1 MAGTTLTFSI
11 NDREF
16 QGRTRELRRRL
27 ASLDKHEL
35 LNTMGGEIL
44 ARTMK
49 RFEDAEAPDGSR
61 WPVTIRQKMGD
72 SRSAL
77 LGQGSKL
84 TQSYTY
90 RADSNSTEIGSNL
103 KYAAIHHFGG
113 TIRAKRAKA
122 LRFRIGDTWVMKKAV
137 TIPARPALGVND
149 EDERYLVLAAEDWLK
164 LALKDFL
171 AVRRS

>member
-11 NDREF
+11 NDKEF
-16 QGRTRELRRRL
+16 QSKTRELRRRL

-49 RFEDAEAPDGSR
+49 RFEDAEAPDGSK

-72 SRSAL
+72 SRTAL
-77 LGQGSKL
+77 LGAGSTLAK
-84 TQSYTY
+84 TY
-90 RADSNSTEIGSNL
+90 AYRLSPDAVEIGSNL

-113 TIRAKRAKA
+113 IIRTKRKKL
-122 LRFRIGDTWVMKKAV
+122 LRFRIGGMWRSKKAV

-149 EDERYLVLAAEDWLK
+149 EDERYLVETAEDWLK
-164 LALKDFL
+164 LALKDF
-171 AVRRS
+171 ARGTR

>member
-1 MAGTTLTFSI
+1 MAGTTLTFEI
-11 NDREF
+11 DDRDF
-16 QGRTRELRRRL
+16 QGRLRKLRERVADLDTRELMG
-27 ASLDKHEL
+27 
-35 LNTMGGEIL
+35 TMGGEIL

-49 RFEDAEAPDGSR
+49 RFENAEAPDGSR

-72 SRSAL
+72 SRTAL
-77 LGQGSKL
+77 LGPGSKL
-84 TQSYTY
+84 ARSYNW
-90 RADSNSTEIGSNL
+90 RAGSDSVEIGSNW

-149 EDERYLVLAAEDWLK
+149 EDERYLVETAEDWLK
-164 LALKDFL
+164 LTLKDF
-171 AVRRS
+171 ARGIR

>member
-11 NDREF
+11 DDKEF
-16 QGRTRELRRRL
+16 QGKTRELRRRL

-35 LNTMGGEIL
+35 MEALGGQIL
-44 ARTMK
+44 ARTME
-49 RFEDAEAPDGSR
+49 RFNHAESPDGSR

-84 TQSYTY
+84 AQSYTY
-90 RADSNSTEIGSNL
+90 RTDSDSVEIGSNL

-122 LRFRIGDTWVMKKAV
+122 LRFRIGDTFVMKKAV

-149 EDERYLVLAAEDWLK
+149 EDERYLVETAEDWLK
-164 LALKDFL
+164 LALKDF
-171 AVRRS
+171 ARGTR

>member
-1 MAGTTLTFSI
+1 MEALGGQI
-11 NDREF
+11 
-16 QGRTRELRRRL
+16 
-27 ASLDKHEL
+27 LD
-35 LNTMGGEIL
+35 
-44 ARTMK
+44 RTME
-49 RFEDAEAPDGSR
+49 RFNHAESPDGSR

-84 TQSYTY
+84 AQSYTY
-90 RADSNSTEIGSNL
+90 RTDSDSVEIGSNL

-122 LRFRIGDTWVMKKAV
+122 LRFRIGDTFVMKKAV

-149 EDERYLVLAAEDWLK
+149 EDERYLVETAEDWLK
-164 LALKDFL
+164 LALKDF
-171 AVRRS
+171 ARGPR